1 MSQERTPSPDPDGVR
16 IVRERAPI
24 PKAALLALSG
34 LAFALALFFLPRS
47 PPDPAAV
54 NVAVPT
60 VSTPDVTSTEAAP
73 TATRATNGAPTRNE
87 AVSPSVSD
95 SPATP
100 DPAPAA
106 PARST
111 EDNDIATRFRPGD
124 DAPSAAELIQALRD
138 AGETGGIAAFNP
150 PGTSPP
156 LTGIAVPADFPLPP
170 GYVRHHQWTDEGEP
184 VEAILMFA
192 PDFVLRDAEG
202 RAVPL
207 PESRVVPP
215 ELAPPGLPIRP
226 IEVPGE

>member
-16 IVRERAPI
+16 IVRERVPI
-24 PKAALLALSG
+24 PKAALLVLVG
-34 LAFALALFFLPRS
+34 LVFALALVLLPRPS
-47 PPDPAAV
+47 TGPAQDTASAPPTSTSERQDAPPVIGAAQPATAPPTAPMESV
-54 NVAVPT
+54 SAASTASAATPT
-60 VSTPDVTSTEAAP
+60 VAP
-73 TATRATNGAPTRNE
+73 H
-87 AVSPSVSD
+87 SV
-95 SPATP
+95 
-100 DPAPAA
+100 
-106 PARST
+106 

-124 DAPSAAELIQALRD
+124 EAPSAAELIQALRD

-156 LTGIAVPADFPLPP
+156 LTGLAVPADFPLPP

-202 RAVPL
+202 REVPL
-207 PESRVVPP
+207 PENRVVPP

-226 IEVPGE
+226 VEIPGE

>member
-24 PKAALLALSG
+24 PKAALLVLAG

-47 PPDPAAV
+47 DTDPATV
-54 NVAVPT
+54 DVTVPT
-60 VSTPDVTSTEAAP
+60 VPAPDLTSIEAAP
-73 TATRATNGAPTRNE
+73 TTTRAADGVPARIEP
-87 AVSPSVSD
+87 VSPSVSN
-95 SPATP
+95 SPLNPGPT
-100 DPAPAA
+100 APT
-106 PARST
+106 RSA

-226 IEVPGE
+226 IEIPGE